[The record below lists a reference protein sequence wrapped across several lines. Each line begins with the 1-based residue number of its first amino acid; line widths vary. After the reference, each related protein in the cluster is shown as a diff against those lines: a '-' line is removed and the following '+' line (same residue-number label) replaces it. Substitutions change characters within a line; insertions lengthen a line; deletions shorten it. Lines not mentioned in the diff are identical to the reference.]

1 MIILHS
7 KTDLNHANYNLNK
20 IYSEFQKSWIYRKFV
35 KTNKIKNWRSDDI
48 YSLNINSDKHVF
60 VDYEV
65 SI

>member
-7 KTDLNHANYNLNK
+7 KTDLNHANYNLKKNH
-20 IYSEFQKSWIYRKFV
+20 SEFQKSWIYRKFV

-48 YSLNINSDKHVF
+48 YWLNINSDKHIF
-60 VDYEV
+60 VAYEV

>member
-60 VDYEV
+60 VAYEV